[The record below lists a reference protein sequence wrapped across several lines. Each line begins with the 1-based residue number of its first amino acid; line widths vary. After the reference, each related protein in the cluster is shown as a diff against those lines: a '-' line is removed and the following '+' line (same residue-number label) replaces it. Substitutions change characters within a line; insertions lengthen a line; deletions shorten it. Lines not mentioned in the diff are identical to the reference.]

1 MGTELQIYKKSEK
14 LQIWAARVR
23 ACRQSGKRVADWCE
37 ENGIS
42 KYTYYEWQR
51 KVFAAAKEAAEGPEF
66 AEVVIREE
74 ERVLARVKKRGYEI
88 EIVSLEALK
97 RLLEC

>member
-23 ACRQSGKRVADWCE
+23 KCRQSGKRVAEWCE

-51 KVFAAAKEAAEGPEF
+51 KVFDAAKEAAEGPVF
-66 AEVVIREE
+66 AEAVMRERQE
-74 ERVLARVKKRGYEI
+74 VLARVKKNGYEI

-97 RLLEC
+97 RLMEC